1 MVSAEDKFLQ
11 QLMAENEVQLKRKD
25 SLDTRSFTMI
35 TISATSSALLI
46 AVAVALLDKISSH
59 YVFLDDI
66 IIFLVIGIMLTVV
79 SIMFFISSSRARD
92 YRYGFAHNIFLD
104 ERGFKVDTINQYR
117 QATERELNELLIRV
131 YLECTKENTEIN
143 LRRENRIFV
152 GQWVYLTDIVVI
164 LVSIGLQLHAV
175 LLHAVG

>member
-66 IIFLVIGIMLTVV
+66 IIFLVIGIMLPVQYHE
-79 SIMFFISSSRARD
+79 ISRSGANQVP
-92 YRYGFAHNIFLD
+92 G
-104 ERGFKVDTINQYR
+104 ERNR
-117 QATERELNELLIRV
+117 SLLR
-131 YLECTKENTEIN
+131 
-143 LRRENRIFV
+143 
-152 GQWVYLTDIVVI
+152 
-164 LVSIGLQLHAV
+164 
-175 LLHAVG
+175 LLSF